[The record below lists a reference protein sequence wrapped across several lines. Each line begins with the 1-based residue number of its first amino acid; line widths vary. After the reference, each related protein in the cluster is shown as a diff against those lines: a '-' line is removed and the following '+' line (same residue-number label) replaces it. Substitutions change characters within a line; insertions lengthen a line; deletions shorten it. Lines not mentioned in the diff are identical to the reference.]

1 MSATFVIFRD
11 TYLPVRINV
20 LQDDLANCNEGNLDT
35 LYNGLYTI
43 VNTTYLDFLAT
54 KTADPSGITAAKAAT
69 TEIFF
74 KNAEAFATMYRNKM
88 CSCQNYI
95 DIISEIKHIFGSI
108 KALL

>member
-20 LQDDLANCNEGNLDT
+20 LQDDLANCNEGNLNT
-35 LYNGLYTI
+35 LYDGLYTI
-43 VNTTYLDFLAT
+43 VNDTYEEFLDT

-69 TEIFF
+69 MEIFF
-74 KNAEAFATMYRNKM
+74 KNAEAFATMYSKKM
-88 CSCQNYI
+88 CNCQNYI
-95 DIISEIKHIFGSI
+95 DIISEIKHIFESI

>member
-20 LQDDLANCNEGNLDT
+20 LQDDLANCNDENLDT
-35 LYNGLYTI
+35 LYGGLYTI
-43 VNTTYLDFLAT
+43 VNDTYVDFLAT
-54 KTADPSGITAAKAAT
+54 KTANPSGITAPIAAT
-69 TEIFF
+69 IEIFF
-74 KNAEAFATMYRNKM
+74 KNAEAFATMYSKKM
-88 CSCQNYI
+88 CNCQNYI

>member
-1 MSATFVIFRD
+1 MSATFAVFRD
-11 TYLPVRINV
+11 EYLPYRINI
-20 LQDDLANCNEGNLDT
+20 LEDDLANCNEGNLNT

-43 VNTTYLDFLAT
+43 VNDTYEEFLDT

-69 TEIFF
+69 MEIFF
-74 KNAEAFATMYRNKM
+74 KNAEAFATMYSKKM
-88 CSCQNYI
+88 CNCQNYI